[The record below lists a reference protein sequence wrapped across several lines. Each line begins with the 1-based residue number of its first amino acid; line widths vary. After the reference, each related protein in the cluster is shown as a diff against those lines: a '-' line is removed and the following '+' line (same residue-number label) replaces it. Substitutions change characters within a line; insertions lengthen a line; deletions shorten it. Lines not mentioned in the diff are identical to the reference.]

1 MSVDT
6 PEREMLK
13 YVRYSHVFMAV
24 FVPVCLAVS
33 IALIIAGSL
42 KISGIMD
49 LPVSWPAL
57 PVGLFLLGFVFV
69 PSLSYRRM
77 INFLRDNGIYQEA
90 VTDFTSAK
98 PFMNDRMR
106 MGDKYLFCKKK
117 CVILR
122 YYDIS
127 KVFQEHDFEIENRR
141 EIGRTLNAI
150 DVYGNVWFLCNL
162 ETNTDNQ
169 PGLKEALDFM
179 LSKNNLITI
188 ES

>member
-1 MSVDT
+1 MNA
-6 PEREMLK
+6 EKEMLK
-13 YVRYSHVFMAV
+13 YVRYSPVFMAV
-24 FVPVCLAVS
+24 FFPVCLAVS
-33 IALIIAGSL
+33 VALVVAGLL

-98 PFMNDRMR
+98 PFMNDRLR
-106 MGDKYLFCKKK
+106 MGDKYIFCKRK

-122 YYDIS
+122 YFDIR
-127 KVFQEHDFEIENRR
+127 KVVQDYRFENGQETS
-141 EIGRTLNAI
+141 RTLNAV
-150 DVYGNVWFLCNL
+150 DTSGNVWFLCDL
-162 ETNTDNQ
+162 KTNTDNQ

-188 ES
+188 KS